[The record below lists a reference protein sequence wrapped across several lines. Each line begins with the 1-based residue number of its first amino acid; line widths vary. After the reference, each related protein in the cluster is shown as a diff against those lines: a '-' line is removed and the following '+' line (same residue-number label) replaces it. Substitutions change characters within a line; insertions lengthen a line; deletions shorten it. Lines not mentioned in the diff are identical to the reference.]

1 MSEGTFYGTD
11 SLMKT
16 AFDICLENKKIL
28 LFPKGKN
35 LAGEEIQT
43 AIEDLADA
51 KLVLAQQRYHWATI
65 QGYYAMVHTA
75 RALLFSAGY
84 REISHYCLTVAI
96 EALYVGTGKLER
108 ELYAYLYAAME
119 MRANADYRTLF
130 SEESARLIVKRAEEF
145 LKKGQ
150 EILERS
156 G

>member
-1 MSEGTFYGTD
+1 
-11 SLMKT
+11 MKT
-16 AFDICLENKKIL
+16 AFDICVKNKRIL
-28 LFPKGKN
+28 VYPQGKK
-35 LAGEEIQT
+35 LAGEEMRT

-84 REISHYCLTVAI
+84 REISHDCLTVAI

-108 ELYAYLYAAME
+108 ELYVYLYAAMG
-119 MRANADYRTLF
+119 MRANADYRTKF

-145 LKKGQ
+145 LEKGQ
-150 EILERS
+150 EILEGADKINWGS
-156 G
+156 PQ